1 MSYHIDTGL
10 IKDKIKE
17 GSECPLC
24 QVQKI
29 VEEQFL
35 HEFLNDA
42 VMEDDTRAKV
52 NKKGFCDRHFDM
64 LFERQNKLS
73 VALQIQTRS
82 SALETL
88 LKPITSGKS
97 AKKTAEEI
105 EKALSTCIVC
115 ELTEESMIKYYKV
128 TAQLFAR
135 ETSFAKHL
143 LGSNG
148 FCIHHYAML
157 LKYSRSAG
165 FLQKQYLEVLSNVQN
180 KNFNRLKDD
189 IDRFCAKH
197 DYRNANMPLGSA
209 ENALPNMRIKLYG
222 EKIK

>member
-17 GSECPLC
+17 ASECPLC
-24 QVQKI
+24 AVQKI

-42 VMEDDTRAKV
+42 VMEDSTRAKV

-82 SALETL
+82 SALEEL
-88 LKPITSGKS
+88 LSPVTSGKS
-97 AKKTAEEI
+97 ARKTAEKI
-105 EKALSTCIVC
+105 NDALSSCIVC
-115 ELTEESMIKYYKV
+115 ELTEESMKKYYKV
-128 TAQLFAR
+128 TAQLFVK
-135 ETSFAKHL
+135 ESSFAKHL
-143 LGSNG
+143 LASKG
-148 FCIHHYAML
+148 FCLHHYAEL
-157 LKYSRSAG
+157 LKYSSSAG
-165 FLQKQYLEVLSNVQN
+165 FMQKDYLEVLSKVEQT
-180 KNFNRLKDD
+180 NFARLKED

>member
-17 GSECPLC
+17 SSECPLC
-24 QVQKI
+24 AVQKI

-82 SALETL
+82 SALEKL
-88 LKPITSGKS
+88 LEPVTSGKG
-97 AKKTAEEI
+97 AKKNAQKI
-105 EKALSTCIVC
+105 LDSLSTCIVC

-128 TAQLFAR
+128 TASLFAK
-135 ETSFAKHL
+135 EPSFSKHL
-143 LGSNG
+143 ISSKG
-148 FCIHHYAML
+148 FCLHHYAKL
-157 LKYSRSAG
+157 LEYSSSAG
-165 FLQKQYLEVLSNVQN
+165 FLQKQYLEILSNLQK
-180 KNFNRLKDD
+180 KNFDRLKED

-222 EKIK
+222 EKMK